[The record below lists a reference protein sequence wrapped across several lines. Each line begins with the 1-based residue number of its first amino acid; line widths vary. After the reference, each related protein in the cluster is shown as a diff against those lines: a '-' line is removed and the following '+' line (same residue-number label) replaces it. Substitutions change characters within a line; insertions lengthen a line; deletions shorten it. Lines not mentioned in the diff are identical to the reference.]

1 MHVLVLLLLAG
12 SVWAGT
18 TAAGTTR
25 AGGTTGADHAPVA
38 VGELDVDDALVAEV
52 TAYLDADRQE
62 LGIPGLAAVLVEDGE
77 PVLEVG
83 LGTTDGEGTP
93 VTPQTPF
100 LLASLSKSM
109 TALAVVQ
116 LAQEGLVDLDAPVTD
131 HLPEL
136 AAGGDEVTVADLMHH
151 RAGLS
156 TQVGL
161 EPLVGTSGSSLDR
174 AVARLE
180 DDLHPAG
187 FEYSNAGYDV
197 LALLV
202 ERVAGT
208 AYEDYLRGHVLAPLG
223 MEATTSDPAVAAGA
237 GLATGHDHWL
247 LLGYRPHE
255 PQVPDGMVGS
265 YRTYST
271 AHDLGIYLDAQL
283 GGAPAVVG
291 EEALATLH
299 AGEPVS
305 DRSDYAGGLF
315 VLAADPQRAAED
327 PLLARTVLIH
337 DGSAVGYRSVL
348 WMWPEE
354 DVGLAL
360 LANANDQAD
369 EQQLVQTAF
378 NVQRLLLG
386 EPVVPH
392 APPTDPLYR
401 WGKQGLGLLVLAQ
414 LVLAA
419 ALVRPVWR
427 RLSGRG
433 ALRRAGPTLAA
444 ALAVD
449 LVAVVVTVLVLP
461 RALSTPFRVILT
473 APDMRV
479 MILTALAVAALGVL
493 AAAAWAWA
501 SRGGAGPAVRPG

>member
-1 MHVLVLLLLAG
+1 MLVLALLLPA
-12 SVWAGT
+12 A
-18 TAAGTTR
+18 TA
-25 AGGTTGADHAPVA
+25 GADPAPVPTSVPTSVPA
-38 VGELDVDDALVAEV
+38 SLTTSVPTSVPVGGLVVDDDRVAEV
-52 TAYLDADRQE
+52 TAYLEADRQE
-62 LGIPGLAAVLVEDGE
+62 LGIPGLAAVLVVDGE
-77 PVLEVG
+77 PVLEAG
-83 LGTTDGEGTP
+83 LGTADGAGTP

-100 LLASLSKSM
+100 LIASLSKSI

-116 LAQEGLVDLDAPVTD
+116 LVEEDLVDLDAPVTD
-131 HLPEL
+131 YLPGL
-136 AAGGDEVTVADLMHH
+136 APGGEDVTVADLMHH

-156 TQVGL
+156 TEVGL
-161 EPLVGTSGSSLDR
+161 EPFAGSSGSTLEG

-202 ERVAGT
+202 ERVSGT
-208 AYEDYLRGHVLAPLG
+208 GYEAYLHEHVLGPLG
-223 MEATTSDPAVAAGA
+223 MDGTTTDPAVAADA

-247 LLGYRPHE
+247 LLGYRPHR
-255 PQVPDGMVGS
+255 PSMPAGLVGS
-265 YRTYST
+265 YRTFST
-271 AHDLGIYLDAQL
+271 AHDLGRYLDAQL
-283 GGAPAVVG
+283 GGAPEVVG
-291 EEALATLH
+291 EESLASLH

-315 VLAADPQRAAED
+315 VLAADPERAAED
-327 PLLARTVLIH
+327 PLLARTVLVH

-392 APPTDPLYR
+392 GPPDLLHR
-401 WGKQGLGLLVLAQ
+401 WGKQALALLVLVQ

-419 ALVRPVWR
+419 VLVRPLLR
-427 RLSGRG
+427 RLSGRD
-433 ALRRAGPTLAA
+433 ASRRGGLVLAATLAA
-444 ALAVD
+444 D
-449 LVAVVVTVLVLP
+449 LVAVVATLLVLP
-461 RALSTPFRVILT
+461 RLLSTPFRVMLT

-479 MILTALAVAALGVL
+479 MILAALALAVLGGVAAT
-493 AAAAWAWA
+493 AWLF
-501 SRGGAGPAVRPG
+501 AGRARTVAP